1 MKKPNTD
8 TLPSPA
14 VRRVTRHLT
23 FDATPMPV
31 NTDFLSKRSDLP
43 SKPSTIDVF
52 LRIRPFSDD
61 EKQKSHES
69 CILKS
74 TNDTVLKLR
83 PKVAEKHP
91 PGIRQTK
98 RAMFKFSRI
107 FQEDAAQE
115 ELFERTTLPLISH
128 LFNGE
133 SAVVFAYGVTC
144 SGKTFTIQGQPN
156 KPGILPRALDVII
169 NSIAKAKGKGLA
181 QDSVVSEEVAKLT
194 DEHFHQRRPRTRG
207 KSRPKTEH
215 DSNYIDVDRNVEYS
229 IFASYLEIYNDMVFD
244 LFDKS
249 AVVPVVDDASSH
261 LMDCNTSVSV
271 AEDDGF
277 SSDASEW
284 RPICVRRPT
293 LKLKERFNSDSGGKG
308 FKEVYAE
315 GQTEVRIKS
324 VVDIERL
331 LEFGCNNRTVA
342 HTKSNTT
349 SSRSHAVFEITLKQ
363 EMDTPGP
370 LGRTKRLRTTSRLQ
384 IVDLAGSEKL
394 TKASNSV
401 NRAHESRQINT
412 SLMNLSRCLEV
423 MRRNQLQAQNPDRAH
438 MKPRI
443 VPFRDSKLTRL
454 LQRGLST
461 GCAVM
466 ITTMSPSLEEADE
479 TIHTLRNTAIAREI
493 KVKPSRANHVLIGM
507 TNSNKDYMPRECE
520 PDRKALGVL
529 KNVTNTPRSQRANVI
544 EKEVYLKET
553 THLKGQL
560 RTVHEQLDVQLEEK
574 NSLQQ
579 QVNTYKHIAQ
589 LSEDAV
595 AEINDERDKL
605 YRENERLREKLAHL
619 EGKAQSLEYE
629 LRLEIGEQMS
639 QAFAK
644 IHERY
649 ENQIR
654 EMRKN
659 NNSMSL
665 NLEQGA
671 AEVQSFK
678 RRILRTSQAAFESM
692 TREIQEDEEGDLELD
707 GSNSVIAI
715 ENCDQLVDD
724 LTVYE
729 ED

>member
-1 MKKPNTD
+1 M
-8 TLPSPA
+8 
-14 VRRVTRHLT
+14 
-23 FDATPMPV
+23 
-31 NTDFLSKRSDLP
+31 
-43 SKPSTIDVF
+43 F
-52 LRIRPFSDD
+52 LRIRPFSDE
-61 EKQKSHES
+61 EKEKNHAS
-69 CILKS
+69 CILNS
-74 TNDTVLKLR
+74 TNDTVLRLR

-91 PGIRQTK
+91 PAIRQTK
-98 RAMFKFSRI
+98 RAIFKFSHI
-107 FQEDAAQE
+107 FHEQAAQE
-115 ELFERTTLPLISH
+115 DLFERTTLPLISH

-181 QDSVVSEEVAKLT
+181 QDSVVSDEVAKLT
-194 DEHFHQRRPRTRG
+194 DEQFHQRRLRTRV
-207 KSRPKTEH
+207 KNRPKTEH

-229 IFASYLEIYNDMVFD
+229 IYASYLEIYNDMVFD

-249 AVVPVVDDASSH
+249 AVVPVVDDASSN
-261 LMDCNTSVSV
+261 LMDNNPSLSV

-277 SSDASEW
+277 SSDASEC
-284 RPICVRRPT
+284 RPVCMRRPT
-293 LKLKERFNSDSGGKG
+293 LKLKERINSDSLGKG

-342 HTKSNTT
+342 HTKSNTS

-370 LGRTKRLRTTSRLQ
+370 LGRTKRLQTTSRLQ

-412 SLMNLSRCLEV
+412 SLMNLSRCLEA
-423 MRRNQLQAQNPDRAH
+423 MRKNQLQAQHPDCVQ
-438 MKPRI
+438 KPRI

-466 ITTMSPSLEEADE
+466 ITTMSPSLEDADE

-493 KVKPSRANHVLIGM
+493 KVKPSRSNQVLIGM
-507 TNSNKDYMPRECE
+507 TNSNDYVPRERE

-529 KNVTNTPRSQRANVI
+529 RNVTNTPRSKRQNVV
-544 EKEVYLKET
+544 EKDVYLKET
-553 THLKGQL
+553 SHLKGQL
-560 RTVHEQLDVQLEEK
+560 KSANEQLDVQLEEK

-579 QVNTYKHIAQ
+579 QVDKYKHIAK

-595 AEINDERDKL
+595 AEINEEREKL

-649 ENQIR
+649 ENQIQ

-659 NNSMSL
+659 NNSTSL
-665 NLEQGA
+665 NLDQGA

-678 RRILRTSQAAFESM
+678 RRILRTSHAAFESM
-692 TREIQEDEEGDLELD
+692 TREIQEDDEGDLELD
-707 GSNSVIAI
+707 EPNSIIAI
-715 ENCDQLVDD
+715 DDCEHLVDD